1 MKANITRL
9 ISIMLAVVMVV
20 FTLASCKK
28 KENVDDTS
36 SIDSVV
42 TSNVGAIG
50 EEYFTVNE
58 EDGTSVELV
67 ADEEGNSYFD
77 VVEGTTLEKFLQDVV
92 PVDGYAIKVFAADGT
107 TEVTDTAAK
116 IEDGMILKVY
126 LKATEEGEEDTE
138 VASYD
143 IKVVSQEDFD
153 QAKQNRVSAS
163 NGKNAN
169 NSKNGGTTSS
179 LTNYSFVLGS
189 KEASKYTENS
199 TIGSVY
205 KTQIEKIKSKY
216 SCSVEYKTYQ
226 NDPNEIV
233 NEVMAGTCNADIIEL
248 SLECLRNVAKQGCAL
263 DLASYSLGKAYTNGF
278 TESCTYSGKKYAVAF
293 PAMGATPMGIIYNK
307 DLIKQ
312 YNGGKDVVATA
323 YKDGSWTFDKF
334 REIAKNC
341 TDEANDVSGVTSNT
355 NIIGMAITSEA
366 GGTATRDSSGK
377 IVATMCNQNGVKA
390 LEFMRELK
398 QTDKSYRYNNDITTS
413 INDFI
418 AGKAAMFA
426 SNLTYYPDI
435 SKSATFEFGFVL
447 FPKGPDQS
455 NYISGAYD
463 GNGFIVPKNKE
474 STANV
479 SVTFLNQ
486 LANVNGKI
494 INAKSE
500 EMQRNG
506 FDKNSVA
513 AYKYAVNNASPEYR
527 TGAIDANVSSSV
539 DTSVLSKSE
548 NPSTVIDQVKG
559 QLQSQLDKFYSG
571 NLA

>member
-9 ISIMLAVVMVV
+9 ISIALAVIMVV
-20 FTLASCKK
+20 CCFSSCKK
-28 KENVDDTS
+28 KEETDDTS
-36 SIDSVV
+36 SLDSVV
-42 TSNVGAIG
+42 ISDDTVLG

-58 EDGTSVELV
+58 EDGTSVQLMDNEDGTTYL
-67 ADEEGNSYFD
+67 D

-92 PVDGYAIKVFAADGT
+92 PVEGYSLKVFAADGT
-107 TEVTDTAAK
+107 ELTDTAAT
-116 IEDGMILKVY
+116 IVDGMQLKVY
-126 LKATEEGEEDTE
+126 LTATEEGEEDTE
-138 VASYD
+138 VSVVD
-143 IKVVSQEDFD
+143 IKVVSAEEFETDKQE
-153 QAKQNRVSAS
+153 RAS
-163 NGKNAN
+163 T
-169 NSKNGGTTSS
+169 NSTQKDKTGSSGNSNS
-179 LTNYSFVLGS
+179 LTGYSFVLGS
-189 KEASKYTENS
+189 YQTAKYTENS
-199 TIGSVY
+199 AIGNVY
-205 KTQIEKIKSKY
+205 KAQIEKIKNKY

-226 NDPNEIV
+226 SDPNEIV
-233 NEVMAGTCNADIIEL
+233 NEVMAGTCNADIIEIT
-248 SLECLRNVAKQGCAL
+248 LECLRNVAKQGCAL
-263 DLASYSLGKAYTNGF
+263 DLAPYSLGKAYTNGF

-293 PAMGATPMGIIYNK
+293 PAMGATPMGVIYNK

-312 YNGGKDVVATA
+312 YNGGKDVVMSA
-323 YKDGSWTFDKF
+323 YKNGSWTFDKF
-334 REIAKNC
+334 REVAKNC
-341 TDEANDVSGVTSNT
+341 TDEANDVFGVTSNT

-398 QTDKSYRYNNDITTS
+398 QTDKSYKYNNDISTS
-413 INDFI
+413 ISDFI

-426 SNLTYYPDI
+426 SNLTYYPEI
-435 SKSATFEFGFVL
+435 SKSVTFEFGFVL

-455 NYISGAYD
+455 EYISGAYD

-474 STANV
+474 ATANI

-494 INAKSE
+494 INAKAE

-506 FDKNSVA
+506 FDKDSVA
-513 AYKYAVNNASPEYR
+513 AYKYAVNNASAEFR
-527 TGAIDANVSSSV
+527 TGAIDAQVSSSV

-548 NPSTVIDQVKG
+548 NPSTVVDQVKG
-559 QLQSQLDKFYSG
+559 QIQSQLDKFYSG